1 MRIRLASICLTLC
14 TALAAAQEAA
24 PATLTQWDVEGM
36 YAQAKATLEDRS
48 IVNVEGVP
56 VLLEACSREGHGPAT
71 RLLIDV
77 YEGKFKDLAAKPE
90 QAARVARLLA
100 ELRVTDKT
108 PEDVKDVHVESMYR
122 LATYLERG
130 FGCEKNELEAYQWM
144 KKASDA
150 GWPQARVELARYL
163 IFGKGC
169 EENAERAWKLLHK
182 QAKAAP
188 STPNIFFYMGY
199 ICQKGVGNRPDLKKA
214 SMLYHMGAQMN
225 DPRCLNNLGSMY
237 ERGIA
242 VPRHAGV
249 ALKMYRKAAAL
260 GNKEA
265 SANMQRLAYK
275 EGRKAGKKKK
285 NPPLVRIHNAAK
297 HIIAALPFTERT
309 RSRIR
314 AWLIG
319 PETGTPSHS

>member
-1 MRIRLASICLTLC
+1 MKTCVVSICF
-14 TALAAAQEAA
+14 ALAATLVAAQEAA
-24 PATLTQWDVEGM
+24 PATLNQWDVEGM

-56 VLLEACSREGHGPAT
+56 VLLETCSREGHGPST
-71 RLLIDV
+71 RLLLDV
-77 YEGKFKDLAAKPE
+77 YEGKFKGLAAKPE

-100 ELRVTDKT
+100 EFQVTEQT
-108 PEDVKDVHVESMYR
+108 PKDIADVHIESMFR

-130 FGCEKNELEAYQWM
+130 YGCEKNEAEAYQWM

-163 IFGKGC
+163 IFGTGC
-169 EENAERAWKLLHK
+169 EANAERAWKLLHK
-182 QAKAAP
+182 QAKANPA
-188 STPNIFFYMGY
+188 TPNVFFYMGY
-199 ICQKGVGNRPDLKKA
+199 ICQKGIGNRPDLKKA
-214 SMLYHMGAQMN
+214 SRLYHMGAQMN
-225 DPRCLNNLGSMY
+225 DARCLNNLGGMY

-265 SANMQRLAYK
+265 SANMQRLSYK
-275 EGRKAGKKKK
+275 EGRKAGQKKK
-285 NPPLVRIHNAAK
+285 NPPLERIRNAAK
-297 HIIAALPFTERT
+297 HIIAALPFTENT
-309 RSRIR
+309 QSRIR

-319 PETGTPSHS
+319 PETQAPQGS

>member
-1 MRIRLASICLTLC
+1 MKKCVASLC
-14 TALAAAQEAA
+14 WALSALCVAAQEAA
-24 PATLTQWDVEGM
+24 PATLNKWDVEGM

-71 RLLIDV
+71 RLLLDV
-77 YEGKFKDLAAKPE
+77 YEGKFKGLEAKPK
-90 QAARVARLLA
+90 QAERVARQLA
-100 ELRVTDKT
+100 TAKMSDQASEALRDIQ
-108 PEDVKDVHVESMYR
+108 EEAMFR
-122 LATYLERG
+122 LATYLEHG
-130 FGCEKNELEAYQWM
+130 YGCEKDEQQAYEWM
-144 KKASDA
+144 KKAASS
-150 GWPQARVELARYL
+150 GNPEARVELARFY

-169 EENAERAWKLLHK
+169 EPNPERAWKILHK
-182 QAKAAP
+182 QAKANPA
-188 STPNIFFYMGY
+188 TPNVFFYMGY

-214 SMLYHMGAQMN
+214 SRLYHMGARMN
-225 DPRCLNNLGSMY
+225 DARCLNNLGSMY

-249 ALKMYRKAAAL
+249 ALKLYRKAASL

-275 EGRKAGKKKK
+275 EGRKADRKQK
-285 NPPLVRIHNAAK
+285 NPPLVRIHHAAE

-309 RSRIR
+309 RSRIK
-314 AWLIG
+314 AWILG
-319 PETGTPSHS
+319 PDISPEQSS

>member
-1 MRIRLASICLTLC
+1 MKTRVVSICF
-14 TALAAAQEAA
+14 ALAATLVAAQEAA
-24 PATLTQWDVEGM
+24 PATLNQWDVEGM

-56 VLLEACSREGHGPAT
+56 VLLETCSREGHGPAT
-71 RLLIDV
+71 RLLMDV

-100 ELRVTDKT
+100 ELTITEKT
-108 PEDVKDVHVESMYR
+108 PKDVADVHVESMFR

-130 FGCEKNELEAYQWM
+130 YGCEKNETEAYQWM
-144 KKASDA
+144 KKASDS

-169 EENAERAWKLLHK
+169 EVNAERAWKLLHK
-182 QAKAAP
+182 QAKANPA
-188 STPNIFFYMGY
+188 TPNVFFHMGY

-214 SMLYHMGAQMN
+214 IMLYHMGAHMN
-225 DPRCLNNLGSMY
+225 DARCLNNLGGMY

-242 VPRHAGV
+242 VPRNASV

-309 RSRIR
+309 RARIR
-314 AWLIG
+314 AWIIG